1 MSISPESTTAVSIDS
16 VRWLRGATPGP
27 YSTILNSV
35 PFGCVVPISRAP
47 PSTSSELSA
56 GNEPVNHVRQL
67 WCRHRRE
74 TTFPQISSTRTM
86 ARPCLSCPVTTRR
99 MFICRS
105 VEIECIA
112 FQGRERDIVEHALVR
127 RLEDHARRAAGF
139 PGLDPAQHVQAP
151 AVVVLQA
158 AEAQLGT
165 RRNEVVALCDA
176 ELEELV
182 GDLHAHQVRDAVL
195 AAGRAAAVAEVAGE
209 RRIAAGA
216 QLAAE
221 NVFLRH
227 GPRYSASRR
236 LGHGSEERRVGKG
249 GGA

>member
-1 MSISPESTTAVSIDS
+1 MDS
-16 VRWLRGATPGP
+16 LRWLRGATPGP

-35 PFGCVVPISRAP
+35 RSGCVVPISRAP

-56 GNEPVNHVRQL
+56 GNEPVDQIRQL
-67 WCRHRRE
+67 WCRCRRE
-74 TTFPQISSTRTM
+74 ITFLQISSTRTM

-99 MFICRS
+99 MFICPA
-105 VEIECIA
+105 VKIECIA
-112 FQGRERDIVEHALVR
+112 FQGRERHIVEHALVR
-127 RLEDHARRAAGF
+127 RLEDHARRASGL

-151 AVVVLQA
+151 AVAVLQA
-158 AEAQLGT
+158 AEAQVGT
-165 RRNEVVALCDA
+165 RSDEVVALCDA
-176 ELEELV
+176 ELEELF

-195 AAGRAAAVAEVAGE
+195 AVGRAAAVAEVAGE

-227 GPRYSASRR
+227 GLRYSASRR
-236 LGHGSEERRVGKG
+236 RCR
-249 GGA
+249 AR

>member
-127 RLEDHARRAAGF
+127 RLEDHARRASGF

-151 AVVVLQA
+151 AVAVLQP
-158 AEAQLGT
+158 AEAHLRP
-165 RRNEVVALCDA
+165 RRHQVVALRDA
-176 ELEELV
+176 EFEELL
-182 GDLHAHQVRDAVL
+182 GHLHVHEVSDAVVVV
-195 AAGRAAAVAEVAGE
+195 RSAAAVAEVAGE
-209 RRIAAGA
+209 RRVAARPQFSVQDVLFGLHGA
-216 QLAAE
+216 LWI
-221 NVFLRH
+221 
-227 GPRYSASRR
+227 
-236 LGHGSEERRVGKG
+236 
-249 GGA
+249 